1 MVWPW
6 AAAAIGGAGT
16 YMAGSAE
23 ADLQRNMQQTQWGFQ
38 DQLRNQFGNDPLM
51 AMAMRNVTQQSWD
64 PREMMKLGQEQIG
77 AVGRRRSFDAKRNLA
92 QYGFQP
98 GSAQHDFMQ
107 QGQQMQQNWAEDDL
121 KGLIAMQQP
130 MAQMQDRT
138 ANALGYSQAM
148 MPSIQMAAGG
158 LS

>member
-1 MVWPW
+1 MSLPLM
-6 AAAAIGGAGT
+6 AIAGGGALS
-16 YMAGSAE
+16 YLSGSSE
-23 ADLQRNMQQTQWGFQ
+23 ADLQANMQQTQWGFQ

-77 AVGRRRSFDAKRNLA
+77 AVGRRRAFDAKRNLA
-92 QYGFQP
+92 QYGFMP

-107 QGQQMQQNWAEDDL
+107 QGQQRQQDWAQDDL
-121 KGLIAMQQP
+121 KGLIAMQHP

-138 ANALGYSQAM
+138 ANAIGYSQALQPTM
-148 MPSIQMAAGG
+148 QMASGG
-158 LS
+158 LI